1 VLAARVPQEWLQE
14 QPVLQQLAPLPQSG
28 RSGAPNLV
36 PGDRCPMG
44 ADLAASL
51 VSGMTPAVAQRP
63 GEVWRPERYRFSSKT
78 LEVTPHGVWL
88 CKKGLFRSRRDA
100 RNR

>member
-1 VLAARVPQEWLQE
+1 MARVAQEWLVE
-14 QPVLQQLAPLPQSG
+14 QPVLQRLAPFPQSG

-36 PGDRCPMG
+36 PGDRCPTR
-44 ADLAASL
+44 ADLAAS
-51 VSGMTPAVAQRP
+51 MVARNDPGHRSRP
-63 GEVWRPERYRFSSKT
+63 GEVWRPERYRFSPKT
-78 LEVTPHGVWL
+78 LEVTPHGIWL